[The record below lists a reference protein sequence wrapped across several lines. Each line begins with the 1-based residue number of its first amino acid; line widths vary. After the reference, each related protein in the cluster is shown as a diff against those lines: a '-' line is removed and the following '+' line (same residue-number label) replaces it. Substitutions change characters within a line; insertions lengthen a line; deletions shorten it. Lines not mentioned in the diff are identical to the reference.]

1 MPTYRA
7 ILFDLFDTLVL
18 FNRER
23 LPLVQING
31 QMVHTTAGY
40 LHPVVQEHYPD
51 ISLEDFYQALVAS
64 WREAERR
71 RDLDHRE
78 VSASERMTILF
89 EELAVDLGGVPPGL
103 ADRLVSVHAR
113 HFSEVAVLP
122 PEHFSLVQTLNQ
134 RYRLA
139 VVSNFDYTPTVYRVL
154 ERAGLLSLFEA
165 VVISDQV
172 GWRKPSP
179 IIFHEALNRL
189 SLDPA
194 DALFVGDRPE
204 IDVLGAKRVGMDAA
218 WVNPGAEPLP
228 GGIPQPD
235 YEVGALPELLS
246 LL

>member
-89 EELAVDLGGVPPGL
+89 EELAVNLGGVPPGL

-122 PEHFSLVQTLNQ
+122 PEHLSLVQTLNQ

-139 VVSNFDYTPTVYRVL
+139 VVSNFDYTPTVHRVL
-154 ERAGLLSLFEA
+154 
-165 VVISDQV
+165 
-172 GWRKPSP
+172 
-179 IIFHEALNRL
+179 
-189 SLDPA
+189 
-194 DALFVGDRPE
+194 
-204 IDVLGAKRVGMDAA
+204 
-218 WVNPGAEPLP
+218 
-228 GGIPQPD
+228 
-235 YEVGALPELLS
+235 
-246 LL
+246 